1 MVNCNPTRARN
12 PTEPCGKGCRAIGT
26 CKSNVAPARGG
37 AGVTV
42 KQCKPGKTR
51 PCGRGCRALNKP
63 CKIDGTPGVT
73 PGDAAAPVV
82 AVVDRTRR
90 TEAEY
95 QTLLRRALRAS
106 KEQKRKNQLYAI
118 LGMAANP
125 ETQRDFDAA
134 VARSFGLTIVNT
146 PARGRTAW
154 EDAVT
159 AAGVKPRTNSKQR
172 GVL

>member
-12 PTEPCGKGCRAIGT
+12 PTEPCGRGCRAIGT
-26 CKSNVAPARGG
+26 CKSNVAHARAAG
-37 AGVTV
+37 AAV

-63 CKIDGTPGVT
+63 CKIDGTPGVI
-73 PGDAAAPVV
+73 PGDAAPVASV
-82 AVVDRTRR
+82 PVRRR

-95 QTLLRRALRAS
+95 QALLRKALRIS
-106 KEQKRKNQLYAI
+106 KEQKRRNQLVSI

-125 ETQRDFDAA
+125 QRQREFDIAY
-134 VARSFGLTIVNT
+134 ARSFGLPIVD
-146 PARGRTAW
+146 PHPVPRTDW
-154 EDAVT
+154 DIAVT
-159 AAGVKPRTNSKQR
+159 AARVKPGSNRKQR

>member
-1 MVNCNPTRARN
+1 MVNCNPTRQRN

-26 CKSNVAPARGG
+26 CKSNVARVPG
-37 AGVTV
+37 AG

-51 PCGRGCRALNKP
+51 PCGRGCRAINKP

-73 PGDAAAPVV
+73 PADATPVV
-82 AVVDRTRR
+82 AVVDRVRR

-95 QTLLRRALRAS
+95 QSLLRRALRVS

-125 ETQRDFDAA
+125 ETQRDFDTA
-134 VARSFGLTIVNT
+134 VARSFGLTIVDT
-146 PARGRTAW
+146 PSQRRTAW
-154 EDAVT
+154 DDAVA
-159 AAGVKPRTNSKQR
+159 AAGVKPKNNRKQR